1 MKFFV
6 QHPYKERIELNIG
19 AITQIVGQN
28 NELKYYTWQILNWYF
43 GGKKYSSEDL
53 SILIMRSLPYLMKLE
68 K

>member
-28 NELKYYTWQILNWYF
+28 KELKYYIWQILSWYF
-43 GGKKYSSEDL
+43 GGKTKQEEVVSDN
-53 SILIMRSLPYLMKLE
+53 KLVVI
-68 K
+68 